1 MWPSAR
7 QTMLLRAGLRE
18 GEAAAEAFRDWCA
31 ATDFEGPVDED
42 SYRLLPLVHDNLQGA
57 GADVPKMALIA
68 GVRRQ
73 AWVKSQ
79 LRLRWAQ
86 EAVAALRQGD
96 VPVMMIKGLALSLEA
111 YANPSLRPMSDVDL
125 LVPPDRV
132 AAAIHVLGQAG
143 FAPDPAAGVPID
155 RGPHAI
161 QLCGPGG
168 AEVDLH
174 CRPLTGA
181 MRADERRWLW
191 DTAMASTLGEVRVLR
206 PAPTALL
213 LYAVLHGI
221 WAQVT
226 SPIRWI
232 PDAVTLLRKDGD
244 AIDWDRLLDFAARHH
259 LLARLGAA
267 MTFLQREFAV
277 ILPPRVAAR
286 LASVP
291 PTLIERLEGPG
302 FPRDD
307 GRRPGAVLR
316 MRYRAVLAT
325 RLLIDGRA
333 RELSTVAEAF
343 LANRARRLW
352 RRR

>member
-1 MWPSAR
+1 M
-7 QTMLLRAGLRE
+7 
-18 GEAAAEAFRDWCA
+18 RD
-31 ATDFEGPVDED
+31 
-42 SYRLLPLVHDNLQGA
+42 
-57 GADVPKMALIA
+57 
-68 GVRRQ
+68 
-73 AWVKSQ
+73 
-79 LRLRWAQ
+79 
-86 EAVAALRQGD
+86 
-96 VPVMMIKGLALSLEA
+96 
-111 YANPSLRPMSDVDL
+111 
-125 LVPPDRV
+125 
-132 AAAIHVLGQAG
+132 
-143 FAPDPAAGVPID
+143 
-155 RGPHAI
+155 
-161 QLCGPGG
+161 
-168 AEVDLH
+168 
-174 CRPLTGA
+174 
-181 MRADERRWLW
+181 DERRWLW
-191 DTAMASTLGEVRVLR
+191 DTAMASNLGEARTLR

-232 PDAVTLLRKDGD
+232 PDAVMVLRKDGD
-244 AIDWDRLLDFAARHH
+244 AIDWDWLLESASRHH

-267 MTFLQREFAV
+267 MTFLQREFA
-277 ILPPRVAAR
+277 ITLPASVAAR
-286 LASVP
+286 LARAP

-302 FPRDD
+302 FPRDE